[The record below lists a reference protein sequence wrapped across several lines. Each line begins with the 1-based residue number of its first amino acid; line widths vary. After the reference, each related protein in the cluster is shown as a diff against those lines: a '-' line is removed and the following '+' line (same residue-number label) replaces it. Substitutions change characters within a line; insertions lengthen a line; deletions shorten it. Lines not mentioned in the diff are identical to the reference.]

1 MSWGSLW
8 LSNTSNLIKCFET
21 QKNIFKQRKIKSAAL
36 WRSSASISIDNLMFL
51 KARKHRISLFFAANN
66 KWMNEVYF
74 LLSHITF
81 INEKYWSNVYISTHD
96 KVNMKY
102 EVTRFKEQ
110 CYTLQHQAYF
120 YASMQVDCIGVK
132 IFLTS
137 HY

>member
-1 MSWGSLW
+1 
-8 LSNTSNLIKCFET
+8 
-21 QKNIFKQRKIKSAAL
+21 
-36 WRSSASISIDNLMFL
+36 
-51 KARKHRISLFFAANN
+51 
-66 KWMNEVYF
+66 MNEVYF
-74 LLSHITF
+74 LLCHINF